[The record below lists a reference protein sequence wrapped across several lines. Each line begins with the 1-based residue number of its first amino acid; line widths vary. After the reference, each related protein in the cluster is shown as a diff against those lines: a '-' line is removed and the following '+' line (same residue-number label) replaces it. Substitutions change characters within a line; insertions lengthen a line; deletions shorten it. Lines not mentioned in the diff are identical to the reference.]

1 MIEAF
6 IQHIRNKSL
15 LDPEKRYLLACSG
28 GLDSVCLGTLLHIS
42 KIPFEIAHVNFHLRR
57 KESDGDEEF
66 VKKLAEKWETEFHIL
81 HAETTKVAE
90 EKHIST
96 QMAAREIRYNW
107 FEKLRE
113 ARNLQGIILAHH
125 EDDQL
130 ETIFL
135 NLTRGTGI
143 EGVYGMAEKR
153 GFLIRPL
160 LPFSRDKILQFAK
173 KLSLRWRE
181 DSSNSKSDY
190 KRNKMRLD
198 VLPVLYAFS
207 EDARSNL
214 ITSFNRLKDTGRAFS
229 GLFDLWKRKSIL
241 DQDGLQILKF
251 VDFIH
256 LEGATSLLYFWLRS
270 YGFNSD
276 QTQEVYQTCL
286 IGESGKFFESSDY
299 LLNVDRSQLILA
311 PKAEYFEP
319 IEISKNDLDF
329 SLPEGKYE
337 ILKLNGKIDL
347 DKSRQ
352 NAMLDLDQLN
362 FPLKIRTWIE
372 GDKFVPL
379 GMKNSKKISDFLID
393 LKIPLVK
400 KQEIKVLESGDK
412 IAWIIGYRIAD
423 WAKYTAATRKTLY
436 LKRRQL

>member
-15 LDPEKRYLLACSG
+15 LDPEKKYLLACSG
-28 GLDSVCLGTLLHIS
+28 GLDSVSLGTLLYYS
-42 KIPFEIAHVNFHLRR
+42 KIKFEVAHVNFHLRG
-57 KESDGDEEF
+57 KESNGDEEF
-66 VKKLAEKWETEFHIL
+66 VKNLAENWGVEFHIL
-81 HAETTKVAE
+81 HAETAKVME

-96 QMAAREIRYNW
+96 QMAAREIRYDW
-107 FEKLRE
+107 FEKVRE
-113 ARNLQGIILAHH
+113 ARNLEGIVLAHH

-143 EGVYGMAEKR
+143 EGLYGMAEKR

-160 LPFSRDKILQFAK
+160 LPFSREKILHFAK
-173 KLSLRWRE
+173 KTSLEWRE
-181 DSSNSKSDY
+181 DSSNRKTDY

-198 VLPVLYAFS
+198 VLPVLYAYS
-207 EDARSNL
+207 EDSRANL

-229 GLFDLWKRKSIL
+229 GLFDLWKSKSIL
-241 DQDGLQILKF
+241 DQDGIQILKF
-251 VDFIH
+251 EDFIH

-270 YGFNSD
+270 FGFNSD
-276 QTQEVYQTCL
+276 QVQELYQTCL
-286 IGESGKFFESSDY
+286 FGESGKFFESTDY
-299 LLNVDRSQLILA
+299 LLNMDRSQLILA
-311 PKAEYFEP
+311 PKAKYFEP
-319 IEISKNDLDF
+319 FEISKNDLDF
-329 SLPEGKYE
+329 SIPEGEYE
-337 ILKLNGKIDL
+337 ILKLDGKIEV
-347 DKSRQ
+347 DKSPL
-352 NAMLDLDQLN
+352 NAMLDLEQLN
-362 FPLKIRTWIE
+362 FPLRIRSWTE
-372 GDKFVPL
+372 GDRFIPL

-400 KQEIKVLESGDK
+400 KQEIKVLESGEK

-436 LKRRQL
+436 LKKR